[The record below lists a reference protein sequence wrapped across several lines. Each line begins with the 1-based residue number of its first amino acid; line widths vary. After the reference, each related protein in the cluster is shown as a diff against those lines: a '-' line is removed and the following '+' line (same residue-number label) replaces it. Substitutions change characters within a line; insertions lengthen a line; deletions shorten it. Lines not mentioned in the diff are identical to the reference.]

1 MPRLYETVY
10 ILKTDLPEHGLDE
23 ALNKYQTLL
32 QEQEAESITVQH
44 RGKRRLAY
52 EINKN
57 REGIYIQMNY
67 VAKPGTVE
75 ILEKFLRLD
84 EAVIRYLT
92 TKTTTEAMIAVEIPL
107 PPEPPAPPTIVD
119 RSGDRPKPEVLINKP
134 VVEAVEAVEAVAVV
148 ELEELDESVAA
159 AEE

>member
-1 MPRLYETVY
+1 MTRLYETIY

-23 ALNKYQTLL
+23 ALSKYQTLL
-32 QEQEAESITVQH
+32 QEQNAESITVQH

-67 VAKPGTVE
+67 IAKPGTVE

-84 EAVIRYLT
+84 EAVIRFLT
-92 TKTTTEAMIAVEIPL
+92 TKTTQETMTAVEIPL

-119 RSGDRPKPEVLINKP
+119 RSDRPKPEVLIVKP
-134 VVEAVEAVEAVAVV
+134 VVEAVAEAEVAATEEQAVETEVSAT
-148 ELEELDESVAA
+148 EE
-159 AEE
+159 

>member
-1 MPRLYETVY
+1 MTRLYETVY

-32 QEQEAESITVQH
+32 QEQNAESITVQH

-67 VAKPGTVE
+67 LGNPGTVE
-75 ILEKFLRLD
+75 ILEKYLRLD
-84 EAVIRYLT
+84 ESVIRYLT
-92 TKTTTEAMIAVEIPL
+92 TKTTTEAMTAVEISL
-107 PPEPPAPPTIVD
+107 PPEPPAPPKIGD
-119 RSGDRPKPEVLINKP
+119 RSDRPKPEVLVDKTIDKP
-134 VVEAVEAVEAVAVV
+134 VVVDAEVAEVVEADQIEDVV
-148 ELEELDESVAA
+148 SAIEE
-159 AEE
+159 

>member
-1 MPRLYETVY
+1 MTRLYETIY

-23 ALNKYQTLL
+23 ALSKYQTLL
-32 QEQEAESITVQH
+32 QEQNAESITVQH

-67 VAKPGTVE
+67 IAKPGTVE

-84 EAVIRYLT
+84 EAVIRFLT
-92 TKTTTEAMIAVEIPL
+92 TKTTQETMTAVEIPL

-119 RSGDRPKPEVLINKP
+119 RSDRPKPEVLVNKP
-134 VVEAVEAVEAVAVV
+134 VVEAVTEV
-148 ELEELDESVAA
+148 A
-159 AEE
+159 AEEQAEEQTDEVVVSATEE